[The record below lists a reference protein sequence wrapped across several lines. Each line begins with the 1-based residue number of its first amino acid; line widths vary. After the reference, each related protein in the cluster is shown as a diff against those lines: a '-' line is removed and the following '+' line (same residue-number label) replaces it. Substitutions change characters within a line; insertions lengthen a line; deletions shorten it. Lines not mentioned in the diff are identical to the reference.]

1 MRKQPSRYKRRPKG
15 QVREVFNTRYHL
27 KTQTKLPLMRTY
39 WLQHDISPLQFAEVP
54 LETARTREA
63 STPLACLLS
72 RRHEQEIHGDNK
84 LHRGEKSTW
93 IWSCHIRLS
102 NNRYLLLHFA
112 LCSHAQNKTKQNK
125 TKKGAQV
132 EPKQI
137 SRSLNLSRSSKAER
151 ISVIIRKSC
160 EIA

>member
-1 MRKQPSRYKRRPKG
+1 MQKQPSRYKRRPKG

-84 LHRGEKSTW
+84 LHRGKKSTW

-102 NNRYLLLHFA
+102 NNRYLLCTLQS
-112 LCSHAQNKTKQNK
+112 CPKQNKTKQNK
-125 TKKGAQV
+125 KRCTSWAKADLKIVESVQIFKG
-132 EPKQI
+132 
-137 SRSLNLSRSSKAER
+137 
-151 ISVIIRKSC
+151 RKDFC
-160 EIA
+160 NH